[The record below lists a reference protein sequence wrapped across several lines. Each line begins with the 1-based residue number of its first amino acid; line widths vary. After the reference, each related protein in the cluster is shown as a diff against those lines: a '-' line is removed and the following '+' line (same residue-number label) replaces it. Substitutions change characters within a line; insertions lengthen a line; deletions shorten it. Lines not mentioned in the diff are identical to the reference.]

1 MHTDFVIE
9 QPRHLSDALEI
20 LGADDP
26 MVRPLAGGTGLVV
39 LLKFDVMPVTT
50 LVDLGRVAPELS
62 GISVT
67 EAGGARLGAMAT
79 LGRLQR
85 SRELLTAYPIL
96 EQVLQ
101 VLASTRIR
109 NVAQLGGALA
119 HAHPQMDLPP
129 VLVALGAR
137 VRARSRNGE
146 RWIDIDDLIVGYYE
160 TCLRSDELIVEVELP
175 PPGRHRGIYRKVTER
190 TADDWPMLGVAA
202 VASPGDSGPQLRVAL
217 GGIRDRPVRLHRLE
231 TTFAAGALD
240 SDSIG
245 DVVADVADD
254 LDYEDRPYASAA
266 YQRQLVAVHVT
277 RALTELLAGDVTEEV
292 P

>member
-101 VLASTRIR
+101 VLASNRIR

-202 VASPGDSGPQLRVAL
+202 VASPGDPGRNSVWRWAGSAIGRCVCTGWRPPSPPALSTPTPSGTWWRMWPTIWITKTGPMPPRPTNASWLRF
-217 GGIRDRPVRLHRLE
+217 
-231 TTFAAGALD
+231 T
-240 SDSIG
+240 
-245 DVVADVADD
+245 
-254 LDYEDRPYASAA
+254 
-266 YQRQLVAVHVT
+266 
-277 RALTELLAGDVTEEV
+277 
-292 P
+292 